1 MDRKAWIA
9 IILSV
14 LGLVLWQWY
23 YVKNYSPKP
32 HGRCAGNGRGN
43 ADPAARPCFHA
54 CTRARGAGHRGAKSE
69 SL

>member
-23 YVKNYSPKP
+23 YVKNYSLKP
-32 HGRCAGNGRGN
+32 HVA
-43 ADPAARPCFHA
+43 APETTAATPAPSPRL
-54 CTRARGAGHRGAKSE
+54 K
-69 SL
+69 